1 MLRPACYQD
10 LVDGRQVFEKA
21 ATCLVEVD
29 VQLPGRH
36 CPSNMAGESYLLNW
50 STKGA
55 PSIGSSQ
62 GHVFVQRFKDD
73 TSYRT
78 QTQAHPRLF
87 VQAERHAA

>member
-55 PSIGSSQ
+55 SSMGSSQ
-62 GHVFVQRFKDD
+62 GHVFVRRFRDE

-78 QTQAHPRLF
+78 ETQGQPRLY
-87 VQAERHAA
+87 VQADSGAV